1 MPELPE
7 VETVKRAIAPMTID
21 KRITNVFVGSKG
33 LRWPF
38 PRSLESALNGK
49 RCGAPT
55 RRGKYILIPVSKKQ
69 VLLIHLGMSGSI
81 RIYPNRPNLKKHDH
95 FALGFEGDDWL
106 VLCDP
111 RRFGFVDLFCE
122 SEIESHWLLKN
133 LGPEPLSE
141 DFTVDYL
148 VAQTAGKTCAIK
160 TFLLDQTK
168 VAGIGNIYA
177 AEALFMAGIS
187 PRRQAK
193 TIKRA
198 RAERLVTAIQSILRK
213 AIDAGGTSL
222 RNHMQPGGEIGY
234 FVQSLQIYGRSG
246 EHCVKCGS
254 IIKEMKQTGRTTFH
268 CSLCQR

>member
-7 VETVKRAIAPMTID
+7 VETVKRAIASMITG
-21 KRITNVFVGSKG
+21 KRITKVFVGSKG

-38 PRSLESALNGK
+38 PQSLESAIIGK
-49 RCGAPT
+49 LCGPPT
-55 RRGKYILIPVSKKQ
+55 RRGKYILIPVSNRQ
-69 VLLIHLGMSGSI
+69 ILLIHLGMSGSI
-81 RIYPNRPNLKKHDH
+81 RIYSNRPNLQKHDH
-95 FALGFEGDDWL
+95 FALGFQGGDWL

-111 RRFGFVDLFCE
+111 RRFGFIDLFCE

-141 DFTVDYL
+141 DFTTDYL
-148 VAQTAGKTCAIK
+148 MAQTAGKTCAIK
-160 TFLLDQTK
+160 SFLLDQTK

-177 AEALFMAGIS
+177 AEALFMARIS

-193 TIKRA
+193 TIKRM
-198 RAERLVTAIQSILRK
+198 RAERLVPAIKCILLN
-213 AIDAGGTSL
+213 AIDSGGTSL
-222 RNHMQPGGEIGY
+222 RDHIQPGGEIGY
-234 FVQSLQIYGRSG
+234 FAQSLQIYGRSG

-254 IIKEMKQTGRTTFH
+254 TIKEMKQTGRTTFH

>member
-1 MPELPE
+1 LPELPE
-7 VETVKRAIAPMTID
+7 VETVKRAIANMTTGQ
-21 KRITNVFVGSKG
+21 RITQVFIGSKG

-38 PRSLESALNGK
+38 PQSLESALNGK
-49 RCGAPT
+49 VCGAPK
-55 RRGKYILIPVSKKQ
+55 RRGKYILIPISNRQ

-81 RIYPNRPNLKKHDH
+81 RIYSDRPNLQKNDH
-95 FALGFEGDDWL
+95 FAVGFDGGGWL

-111 RRFGFVDLFCE
+111 RRFGFIDLFWE
-122 SEIESHWLLKN
+122 SEMESHWLLKN

-148 VAQTAGKTCAIK
+148 IGQVAGKTCSIK
-160 TFLLDQTK
+160 SLLLDQKK

-177 AEALFMAGIS
+177 SEALFVAGIS
-187 PRRQAK
+187 PKRKANS
-193 TIKRA
+193 IKRK
-198 RAERLVTAIQSILRK
+198 RAEKLVYAIQSILLK

-222 RNHMQPGGEIGY
+222 RDHIQPDGEIGY
-234 FVQSLQIYGRSG
+234 FTQSLQIYGKSG
-246 EHCVKCGS
+246 DHCVKCGS